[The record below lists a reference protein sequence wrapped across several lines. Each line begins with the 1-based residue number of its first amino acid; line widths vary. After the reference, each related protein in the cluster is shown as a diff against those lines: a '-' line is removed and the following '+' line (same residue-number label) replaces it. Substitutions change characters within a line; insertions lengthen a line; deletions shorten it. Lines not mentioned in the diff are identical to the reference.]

1 MPTWNGFDVM
11 SAESYT
17 PHMPSSKQTPLGVEE
32 IGFWLP
38 PDQVDN
44 LEVGKRHD
52 FPEDFI
58 TEKLGIQSRHQ
69 LSGSLG
75 VSDMAASAIQVL
87 LSDAEASADEIE
99 FLALVTQTGDFSLP
113 HTSAIV
119 QEKAGLPET
128 AFVFDISLG
137 CSGFVM
143 GLDIAIGTMERL
155 GLDRGILVTADA
167 YTKIVDPNDR
177 STSPLFGDAAAAT
190 LLSRSAKWTMGQ
202 SAYGSR
208 GILYDKLIVRGSG
221 SAGGRQDPLYMDGR
235 AILDFTRKAVPESVE
250 NVLKVNGLSPED
262 VDHFVFH
269 QANGFVLDTLTRDLE
284 LDAMKVVRSFSD
296 IGNTTSSSVPIA
308 LKREIIDS
316 SSAGNVVLV
325 SGFGVGLSWSS
336 SVLFR
341 AQT

>member
-1 MPTWNGFDVM
+1 MRNVGLENISF
-11 SAESYT
+11 SL
-17 PHMPSSKQTPLGVEE
+17 PSGML
-32 IGFWLP
+32 
-38 PDQVDN
+38 DN
-44 LEVGKRHD
+44 LEVGERHK
-52 FPEDFI
+52 FPRDFI
-58 TEKLGIQSRHQ
+58 ENKLGILSRHE
-69 LSGSLG
+69 LSNSAQ
-75 VSDMAASAIQVL
+75 VSDMATAAVQAL
-87 LSDAEASADEIE
+87 LTDTQIDADDVQ

-143 GLDIAIGTMERL
+143 GLDIAIGAMERL

-167 YTKIVDPNDR
+167 YTKIIDPSDR
-177 STSPLFGDAAAAT
+177 ATSPLFGDAAAAT
-190 LLSRSAKWTMGQ
+190 LLSRSPKWTMGK

-208 GILYDKLIVRGSG
+208 GASYDKLIVRGSG
-221 SAGGRQDPLYMDGR
+221 SADGEREPLYMDGR
-235 AILDFTRKAVPESVE
+235 SILDFTRKVVPQSIETAL
-250 NVLKVNGLSPED
+250 NANGLSPND

-269 QANGFVLDTLTRDLE
+269 QANGFVLDTLTRDLGLE
-284 LDAMKVVRSFSD
+284 PDKVVRSFSD

-316 SSAGNVVLV
+316 SNAGSVVLI

-341 AQT
+341 VEN

>member
-1 MPTWNGFDVM
+1 MA
-11 SAESYT
+11 S
-17 PHMPSSKQTPLGVEE
+17 SSKSE
-32 IGFWLP
+32 IGIEGIRFWLP
-38 PDQVDN
+38 RDQVNN

-52 FPEDFI
+52 FPADFI

-75 VSDMAASAIQVL
+75 VSDMAAAAIHVL
-87 LSDAEASADEIE
+87 LSETKVSADDIQ
-99 FLALVTQTGDFSLP
+99 FLALVTQTGDFSIP

-167 YTKIVDPNDR
+167 YTKIIDPSDR
-177 STSPLFGDAAAAT
+177 ATSPLFGDAAAAT
-190 LLSRSAKWTMGQ
+190 LLSRSPKWTMGQ
-202 SAYGSR
+202 STYGSR
-208 GILYDKLIVRGSG
+208 GASYDKLIVRGSG
-221 SAGGRQDPLYMDGR
+221 SADGEREPLYMDGR
-235 AILDFTRKAVPESVE
+235 GILDFTRKIVPQSVE
-250 NVLKVNGLSPED
+250 SALKANSLSPND

-269 QANGFVLDTLTRDLE
+269 QANGFVLDTLTRDLGLE
-284 LDAMKVVRSFSD
+284 PSRVVRSFSD

-308 LKREIIDS
+308 LKREVMDS
-316 SSAGNVVLV
+316 SRIGSVVLI

-341 AQT
+341 AEK

>member
-1 MPTWNGFDVM
+1 MNSVSRDTSV
-11 SAESYT
+11 ESYASS
-17 PHMPSSKQTPLGVEE
+17 MAPSLSFPLGIEE

-44 LEVGKRHD
+44 LEVGRWHD

-58 TEKLGIQSRHQ
+58 TQKLGIQSRHQ
-69 LSGSLG
+69 LSGSFG
-75 VSDMAASAIQVL
+75 VSDMAAAAVRTLLLETRIDADDIQ
-87 LSDAEASADEIE
+87 

-143 GLDIAIGTMERL
+143 GLDIAIGAMERL

-167 YTKIVDPNDR
+167 YTKIIDPSDR
-177 STSPLFGDAAAAT
+177 ATSPLFGDAAAAT
-190 LLSRSAKWTMGQ
+190 LLSRSPKWTMGK

-208 GILYDKLIVRGSG
+208 GASYDKLIVRGSG
-221 SAGGRQDPLYMDGR
+221 SADGEREPLYMDGR
-235 AILDFTRKAVPESVE
+235 SILDFTRKVVPQSIESALE
-250 NVLKVNGLSPED
+250 ANGLSPND

-269 QANGFVLDTLTRDLE
+269 QANGFVLDTLTRDLGLE
-284 LDAMKVVRSFSD
+284 PDKVVQSFSD

-308 LKREIIDS
+308 LKREVMDS
-316 SSAGNVVLV
+316 SNAGRVVLI

-336 SVLFR
+336 SVLLR
-341 AQT
+341 AEN